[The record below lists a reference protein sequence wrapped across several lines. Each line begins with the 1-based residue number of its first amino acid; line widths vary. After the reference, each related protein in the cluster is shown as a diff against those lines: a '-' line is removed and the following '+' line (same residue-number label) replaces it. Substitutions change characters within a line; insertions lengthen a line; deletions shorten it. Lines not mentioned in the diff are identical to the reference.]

1 MIPPSAA
8 PSSLITLKHRSNA
21 PSNATILRRSSLP
34 RVSEMRSSS
43 VSLRITSRSAR
54 LSISRPTPVGLDMI
68 ADCTSNGFVALSAVS
83 SCMVWYRT

>member
-1 MIPPSAA
+1 
-8 PSSLITLKHRSNA
+8 
-21 PSNATILRRSSLP
+21 
-34 RVSEMRSSS
+34 MRSSS
-43 VSLRITSRSAR
+43 VSLRITSLSAR

>member
-1 MIPPSAA
+1 MS
-8 PSSLITLKHRSNA
+8 
-21 PSNATILRRSSLP
+21 
-34 RVSEMRSSS
+34 SSS
-43 VSLRITSRSAR
+43 VSLRITSLSAR